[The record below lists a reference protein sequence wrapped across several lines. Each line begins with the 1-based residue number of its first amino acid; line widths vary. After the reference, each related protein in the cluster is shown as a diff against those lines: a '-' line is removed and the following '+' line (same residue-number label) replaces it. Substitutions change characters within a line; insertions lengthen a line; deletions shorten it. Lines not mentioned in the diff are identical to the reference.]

1 MDDTVGAGL
10 FDDEDDIE
18 EELEL
23 LDDDDIVLWVVI
35 VGADLALVAVG
46 KTEGVVGRGVTMMG
60 ILVEAAEPRM
70 PGRGTMVVPTTVAKA
85 PEASDEGKR
94 TAEGTPEM
102 SRMVDST
109 PGRRTPAAVVPM
121 RVIVGPGVRTS
132 STGAVAEGT
141 GRSVSST
148 EGPTTVGSTEGTTTV
163 GSTEGTTAVG
173 STEGTTTVG
182 SKKLS
187 VTMGVAVAVAKYSV
201 IVTVVV

>member
-46 KTEGVVGRGVTMMG
+46 KTEGMVGRGVTMMG

-70 PGRGTMVVPTTVAKA
+70 PGRGTMVVPTTVATA

-102 SRMVDST
+102 SRIVDST
-109 PGRRTPAAVVPM
+109 SGRRTPAAVVPM
-121 RVIVGPGVRTS
+121 R
-132 STGAVAEGT
+132 EGCSGT
-141 GRSVSST
+141 RSEDLVDGCRCRGDR
-148 EGPTTVGSTEGTTTV
+148 E
-163 GSTEGTTAVG
+163 
-173 STEGTTTVG
+173 
-182 SKKLS
+182 KRLLN
-187 VTMGVAVAVAKYSV
+187 
-201 IVTVVV
+201 